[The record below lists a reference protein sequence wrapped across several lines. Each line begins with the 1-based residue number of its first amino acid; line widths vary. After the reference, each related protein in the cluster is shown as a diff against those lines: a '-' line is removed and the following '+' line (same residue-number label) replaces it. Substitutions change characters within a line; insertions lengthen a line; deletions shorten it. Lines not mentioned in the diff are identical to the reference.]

1 MESGQSAT
9 EEVWL
14 RAHNI
19 GGISRAEVALDP
31 GVTVLAGENAT
42 NRTSLLRAAMLALGS
57 DRGSLKGD
65 AEAGR
70 VELTID
76 GETYTRRLERT
87 ADGVRLDG
95 DAYLEEA
102 TTAELFAFL
111 LGDNEARQA
120 VQRGADLR
128 ELIVRPV
135 DTEALRAEIRELEAE
150 REQIDERVSAIA
162 EREERLPE
170 LRRRRAELE
179 EEIRAEQEA
188 LAAAEREL
196 AALDGRTDD
205 DGADEGTGTGTG
217 ADPNGELAEKLD
229 RLRETRTEIER
240 VRERVTTENRS
251 IESLE
256 DEREEVSRELS
267 SLEEPPEAVDRE
279 LERLRGRQESLE
291 GVVGELQSVIRF
303 NEQLL
308 EEDRAE
314 LRAALDGDD
323 GAGGE
328 PTDRLV
334 GTTTCWTCGS
344 EVERDRIEGTLERLR
359 SFREEKLSELR
370 SAEERIEELQAEQR
384 AAEQAR
390 QRRRQL
396 ERRLE
401 GIDEETDRR
410 RDRREELR
418 ERREELESELERLEN
433 EVDRLQE
440 REQSRVLEHH
450 REANAHEFEIGRL
463 RSELE
468 RVTEEIDAID
478 EKLEKRESL
487 RERRE
492 QVQSELVDART
503 RIERLERAAVE
514 RFNEQMESVLELLE
528 YGNVERVWIERVE
541 AGRGRGDRPGHRV
554 GPRTGPGTDD
564 GEAGF
569 RLHVVRTG
577 EEGTAYEDTV
587 EHLSES
593 EREVTGLVFA
603 LAGYLVH
610 DVHEQLP
617 FVLLDSLEAI
627 DADRI
632 AALVEHVAAHAEYTV
647 AALLPEDA
655 AAVDADR
662 RVEFD

>member
-9 EEVWL
+9 EEVRL
-14 RAHNI
+14 RARNV
-19 GGISRAEVALDP
+19 GGISRAEVALRP

-65 AEAGR
+65 AETGR
-70 VELTID
+70 AELTVGD
-76 GETYTRRLERT
+76 ETHARTLERT
-87 ADGVRLDG
+87 AEGVRLDG
-95 DAYLEEA
+95 DPYLEEA

-150 REQIDERVSAIA
+150 RDRIDERVAAIA

-196 AALDGRTDD
+196 AALDGSRSDGTDG
-205 DGADEGTGTGTG
+205 DGSGPETETATGTGTTT
-217 ADPNGELAEKLD
+217 DDELAEHLD
-229 RLRETRTEIER
+229 RLRETRAELER
-240 VRERVTTENRS
+240 VRERVTTESRS

-267 SLEEPPEAVDRE
+267 SLEEPPESVDRE

-291 GVVGELQSVIRF
+291 GVVGELQSVIQF

-314 LRAALDGDD
+314 LRAALDGADD
-323 GAGGE
+323 GEGGGE

-334 GTTTCWTCGS
+334 GATTCWTCGGD
-344 EVERDRIEGTLERLR
+344 VERERIEGTLDRLR

-370 SAEERIEELQAEQR
+370 SAEDRIDELQAQQR

-401 GIDEETDRR
+401 GIDEEIERR
-410 RDRREELR
+410 RERREELR
-418 ERREELESELERLEN
+418 ERREELGSELERLES

-468 RVTEEIDAID
+468 RVTEEIDSI
-478 EKLEKRESL
+478 ETELEDRERL

-492 QVQSELVDART
+492 RVQSELVEART

-541 AGRGRGDRPGHRV
+541 RGPDRPGPAH
-554 GPRTGPGTDD
+554 
-564 GEAGF
+564 GEASF

-655 AAVDADR
+655 AAVDADH
-662 RVEFD
+662 RVEFSG